1 MENESILGNERK
13 LLVLQTVKASF
24 FYIWWQRRSLILP
37 LIVLVLA
44 QLLTSIFLFWL
55 LVSGIAAKFPGGIG
69 RLGFC
74 AWIPM
79 WILQLSFM
87 VGLQRRLH
95 LSRPDRGLRV
105 FVFDHN
111 LLRSI
116 LTVAKVLLCV
126 NLVPA
131 VMAAVVLAISV
142 MLFHPRRIVLVIAL
156 ILLAWLIIFMIL
168 MMRLI
173 LAVPAAAL
181 GNRNCLSL
189 SWHAMKGNSLRL
201 FCAGILI
208 NGPFVIVGCLLAW
221 RRLEN
226 AAKFSPITPVALDF
240 TGIGSLMSWLA
251 GAALG
256 TIGVITTIVMLC
268 IAYGSLA
275 RDSTSGTSPTAPH
288 PEF

>member
-24 FYIWWQRRSLILP
+24 LYIWWQRRSLILP
-37 LIVLVLA
+37 LIVLVLV
-44 QLLTSIFLFWL
+44 QLLTGMFMLWL
-55 LVSGIAAKFPGGIG
+55 LASGIAAKFPGGIG
-69 RLGFC
+69 RLAFS

-87 VGLQRRLH
+87 IGLQRRLH
-95 LSRPDRGLRV
+95 LGRPERGLRV
-105 FVFDHN
+105 FVLDRT

-116 LTVAKVLLCV
+116 LTVVKVLLCV

-131 VMAAVVLAISV
+131 VLAAVVLAVSV

-156 ILLAWLIIFMIL
+156 IMVAWLIIFMIL

-181 GNRNCLSL
+181 DNRNCLSL
-189 SWHAMKGNSLRL
+189 SWHAMKGNSLRI

-226 AAKFSPITPVALDF
+226 VAKFSPSTPFAVDF
-240 TGIGSLMSWLA
+240 TDIGSLMSWLCS
-251 GAALG
+251 AALG
-256 TIGVITTIVMLC
+256 TIGLIATIVMLC

-275 RDSTSGTSPTAPH
+275 RDSTSGTSPAVHH
-288 PEF
+288 PEL